1 MILNEL
7 NNEIMMCYQY
17 IRNGL
22 GFKLYQGE
30 EMVRKEYP
38 HLVGSEYLAI
48 YSSNT
53 IHHVHQKY
61 QFCSENP
68 YTVKDRES

>member
-1 MILNEL
+1 MNKETGRVDLILNEL

-38 HLVGSEYLAI
+38 HLVG
-48 YSSNT
+48 
-53 IHHVHQKY
+53 
-61 QFCSENP
+61 
-68 YTVKDRES
+68 